1 MNLHRMRNI
10 FILVVAIHLGIHE
23 AFCSLKSCSSEKIA
37 NKVCQNGN
45 SQTLPRELHTFLILR
60 EIVDINEEK
69 RTTRTCLTPIILDS
83 TKLFDCQETRTVIS
97 GSFTCSVQREMS

>member
-1 MNLHRMRNI
+1 MNLHRMRDV

-23 AFCSLKSCSSEKIA
+23 AYCSLKSCSLEKIA

-45 SQTLPRELHTFLILR
+45 SQNLPRELHPHLVLR

-69 RTTRTCLTPIILDS
+69 NSVTVQMLFYTIWEDLTLNPSNTTEL
-83 TKLFDCQETRTVIS
+83 
-97 GSFTCSVQREMS
+97 